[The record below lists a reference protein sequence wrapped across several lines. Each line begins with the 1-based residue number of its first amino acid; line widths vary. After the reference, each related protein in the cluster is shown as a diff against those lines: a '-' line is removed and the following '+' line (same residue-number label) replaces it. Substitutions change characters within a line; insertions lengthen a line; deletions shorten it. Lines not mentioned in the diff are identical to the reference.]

1 MRILPMAMA
10 ALLVAG
16 GMAKE
21 AVASDML
28 VANICEYV
36 KSDDRNLLRKKLK
49 ESRLKLRQV
58 YDGIKCDGHSLVRF
72 AMVSGANESGEF
84 IVSRL
89 PSSQLEKAES
99 DGMTVQAWA
108 ESHGHGSSP
117 ITAALKERIG
127 G

>member
-1 MRILPMAMA
+1 MRILPVAVA

-21 AVASDML
+21 AAASDML

-49 ESRLKLRQV
+49 ESRMKLRQV

-89 PSSQLEKAES
+89 PSSKLKKPEA
-99 DGMTVQAWA
+99 DGMTVGAWA
-108 ESHGHGSSP
+108 ESQGHGASP
-117 ITAALKERIG
+117 IAAAVKERIG